1 MYAYTQEDGSTKLQ
15 VKMENKTVWLSTNQM
30 VELFGRDR
38 IKITSH
44 INNCFKEGE
53 LDRNIT
59 CAKIAQVQ
67 HSNDVYFF
75 LHVNGENGILYGEN
89 GGSDCR

>member
-67 HSNDVYFF
+67 QSNDVYFF

>member
-1 MYAYTQEDGSTKLQ
+1 MKRF
-15 VKMENKTVWLSTNQM
+15 WLSTNQM

-38 IKITSH
+38 IIITRH

-59 CAKIAQVQ
+59 CAKICT
-67 HSNDVYFF
+67 SSTI
-75 LHVNGENGILYGEN
+75 E
-89 GGSDCR
+89 